1 MKALR
6 YLFAA
11 IGAAAF
17 IAILLGYPWHVGSLA
32 ICATMFFALKEDE
45 EERAGRW

>member
-6 YLFAA
+6 YIFAA
-11 IGAAAF
+11 IGAVALVAV
-17 IAILLGYPWHVGSLA
+17 LLGYTWHLGSLA
-32 ICATMFFALKEDE
+32 VCATMFFALKEDE